1 MKFKAT
7 LLSIFVV
14 INFCNAQNNNN
25 SESREELK
33 KEFVV
38 NEEFLNPKYFNDGYN
53 KSLIDCN
60 LMISTFILASKSL
73 EDISTKTEDYEHFN
87 CVNGDECIWKKFDY
101 SYVNLSKI
109 VSSDKDL
116 DATTLASR
124 SSGVTIVNGTK
135 FLLFPKLLIKLQDA
149 KKSANFEELQN
160 WFKSPFASNKERKKS
175 DLFETFKIIV
185 DKLSIPQEKKE
196 SLKIYCE
203 KLNEGRI
210 KQNDGRLIRSDGQI
224 SNEYMYLLINELK
237 FLPINMGDICALIE
251 SQHQKITFG
260 DKKYRRD
267 TEYSNDNRSDVFK
280 NEGFLTKMILKSL
293 LILYKTNCLINL
305 DENTESQLF
314 AAKYLYDQASI
325 KDEKYINRI
334 KNIPYYSN
342 LTKLLF
348 SGSDKSKE
356 MDFLFNYRVL
366 SLLKESGLKEI
377 NNLTYNNN
385 ETINIDFAL
394 KTIIKNELKERLI
407 KLTVKSYNSCFMSK
421 IGAYDN
427 EKTLLSEGYDA
438 LHLNFLNSDFIEKD
452 CEIKIINT
460 GNDFKI
466 EKAKISENS
475 KKNQIKKYSELTDD
489 EKLKFSD
496 QELRTLMQN
505 EAYEK
510 SKNEARISS
519 LKNIDNSLYF
529 IFRNDA
535 VIMNKTLIDFYKN
548 YGDLNSI
555 RNKEK
560 INLISKY
567 FYDNQTSS
575 EDDSPQID
583 SIKNMLVIFMS
594 SISGDTMNVPEG
606 SSMQF
611 VKQMIDWSNQTH
623 NNFYAAKNFLA
634 KKAIG
639 KYKSILDQLSSENDE
654 IALKEAKEKFDN
666 IYLSNMND
674 INPAKTSFG
683 GDCRYSTSGFE
694 SGDGELTI
702 SKGNT
707 FLLYGDITSSLGG
720 SIEAGCTGKIVKSE
734 NEGYILE
741 SNSGNY
747 RLEFV
752 QGKCKKIYMELIGLG
767 KNSKISFLLNWK

>member
-7 LLSIFVV
+7 FLSIFVV
-14 INFCNAQNNNN
+14 INFCYAQN
-25 SESREELK
+25 
-33 KEFVV
+33 KEALEKEYVV
-38 NEEFLNPKYFNDGYN
+38 NEEFLNPKYYYDGYN

-60 LMISTFILASKSL
+60 LMISTFILVSKSL
-73 EDISTKTEDYEHFN
+73 EDISTKTEDYEHCN
-87 CVNGDECIWKKFDY
+87 CVNGDKCIWKKLDY
-101 SYVNLSKI
+101 SYVDLSKI

-116 DATTLASR
+116 NATSLASR
-124 SSGVTIVNGTK
+124 SYGVTIVNETK
-135 FLLFPKLLIKLQDA
+135 SLLFPKLLIKLQDA

-203 KLNEGRI
+203 KLNDGRI
-210 KQNDGRLIRSDGQI
+210 KHNDGTIILLNGQI
-224 SNEYMYLLINELK
+224 SNEYLYLLIDKLK
-237 FLPINMGDICALIE
+237 FLPINMGDLCALIE
-251 SQHQKITFG
+251 SQHQSITFG
-260 DKKYRRD
+260 DNQYRWDKKHSID
-267 TEYSNDNRSDVFK
+267 QRSFVFK

-305 DENTESQLF
+305 DENTQSQLF
-314 AAKYLYDQASI
+314 AAKYFYDPASI
-325 KDEKYINRI
+325 KEENYINRI
-334 KNIPYYSN
+334 KNIPYYSS

-348 SGSDKSKE
+348 SETHRSKE
-356 MDFLFNYRVL
+356 LDLLFHYRVL

-377 NNLTYNNN
+377 NNLTYDNK

-394 KTIIKNELKERLI
+394 KAIIKNYLDLKGRQI
-407 KLTVKSYNSCFMSK
+407 NLTVKSDNTCFMSK
-421 IGAYDN
+421 IGASYN
-427 EKTLLSEGYDA
+427 EKTLLSEKYDA
-438 LHLNFLNSDFIEKD
+438 LYLDFFNSNNNEKD
-452 CEIKIINT
+452 FEIKIINT
-460 GNDFKI
+460 GNDFKT
-466 EKAKISENS
+466 EKTKISESS
-475 KKNQIKKYSELTDD
+475 KKNQTKKYSELTDD
-489 EKLKFSD
+489 EKLKFSE
-496 QELRTLMQN
+496 QELRTLKQN

-510 SKNEARISS
+510 SNNEARISR
-519 LKNIDNSLYF
+519 LKNIDNFLYF
-529 IFRNDA
+529 IFRNED
-535 VIMNKTLIDFYKN
+535 VIMNKTLMDFHKN
-548 YGDLNSI
+548 YVDLSSI
-555 RNKEK
+555 IFKEK
-560 INLISKY
+560 INSFSKY
-567 FYDNQTSS
+567 FYNDQTSS
-575 EDDSPQID
+575 EEDSPQID

-594 SISGDTMNVPEG
+594 RATGDTMNVTEV
-606 SSMQF
+606 SSLQF

-623 NNFYAAKNFLA
+623 NNFYAARNFLA

-639 KYKSILDQLSSENDE
+639 KYKSILDQLSAENDE
-654 IALKEAKEKFDN
+654 MALKEAKEKFDN

-683 GDCRYSTSGFE
+683 GDCRYNSSGFE
-694 SGDGELTI
+694 PGDGELTI

-720 SIEAGCTGKIVKSE
+720 SIEAGCAGKIVKSE